1 MSTSEADIRR
11 IMKGARVSVR
21 SAVQLLMSE
30 IMLEVIQRTPV
41 DTGFLR
47 ANWVLSIGEQPR
59 SIRDAREAETGRGT
73 PPPSPVTVA
82 RLEAELNSF
91 EIGDVLYFVNNAK
104 YASIIEYGAPSQ
116 PNRTPARML
125 TNTLANVQ
133 KLERKAIEFAKRE
146 RQRNSG

>member
-30 IMLEVIQRTPV
+30 VMLEIVQRTPV

-47 ANWVLSIGEQPR
+47 ANWVLSVGERPL
-59 SIRDAREAETGRGT
+59 SIRDAREAETGKGT

-82 RLEAELNSF
+82 RLEADLNSF

-104 YASIIEYGAPSQ
+104 YASIIEYGSPNQ

-125 TNTLANVQ
+125 TNTLANL
-133 KLERKAIEFAKRE
+133 KPLEKKAIEFAKRQ
-146 RQRNSG
+146 RQITSG